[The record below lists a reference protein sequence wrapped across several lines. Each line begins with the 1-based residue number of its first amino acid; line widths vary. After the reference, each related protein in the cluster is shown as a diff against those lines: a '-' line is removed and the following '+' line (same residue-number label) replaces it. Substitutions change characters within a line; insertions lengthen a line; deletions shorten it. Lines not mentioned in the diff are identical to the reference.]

1 MKTIFKFLFCSL
13 FFINCN
19 GQNSKI
25 IKTIAPSEFSE
36 KIKSIPNAQLIDV
49 RTPEEF
55 DFQKI
60 ENAKNINLN
69 DSDFESKIDL
79 LDKKKPVLVYC
90 KAGGRSSIAVKKMTE
105 LGFTEI
111 YELEGGILNWNDKLL
126 SKKIK

>member
-1 MKTIFKFLFCSL
+1 MNSIFKLLFYLL

-19 GQNSKI
+19 GQNLKN
-25 IKTIAPSEFSE
+25 IKTIAPEVFFE
-36 KIKSIPNAQLIDV
+36 KIKRTPNEQLIDV

-55 DFQKI
+55 ATQKI

-69 DSDFESKIDL
+69 GSDFESKIAL

-90 KAGGRSSIAVKKMTE
+90 KAGGRSSIAVKKMAE

-111 YELEGGILNWNDKLL
+111 YELEGGILNWNEKFL
-126 SKKIK
+126 SKK

>member
-19 GQNSKI
+19 GQNSKNI
-25 IKTIAPSEFSE
+25 NIIAPEAFSE
-36 KIKSIPNAQLIDV
+36 KIKSITNAQLIDV

-55 DFQKI
+55 ASQKI

-69 DSDFESKIDL
+69 GSDFESKIAL
-79 LDKKKPVLVYC
+79 LDKKAPVFVYC
-90 KAGGRSSIAVKKMTE
+90 KAGGRSSIAVKKMAE

-126 SKKIK
+126 SKK

>member
-1 MKTIFKFLFCSL
+1 MKTIFKLLFCSL

-19 GQNSKI
+19 GQNSKN
-25 IKTIAPSEFSE
+25 IKTIVPSAFLE

-55 DFQKI
+55 ASQKI
-60 ENAKNINLN
+60 ENAKNINWN
-69 DSDFESKIDL
+69 ASDFESQIVL

-90 KAGGRSSIAVKKMTE
+90 KAGGRSSNAAKKMAE

-111 YELEGGILNWNDKLL
+111 YELEGGILNWNNKIL
-126 SKKIK
+126 SKK